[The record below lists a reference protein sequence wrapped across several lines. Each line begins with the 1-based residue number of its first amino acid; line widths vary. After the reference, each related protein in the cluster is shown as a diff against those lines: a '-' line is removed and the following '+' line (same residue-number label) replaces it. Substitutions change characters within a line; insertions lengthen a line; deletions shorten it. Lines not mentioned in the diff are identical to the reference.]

1 MDSMEI
7 TLGSPIRQ
15 FVDHHSQARNIPPQE
30 AIIEL
35 VNLGFETLLRRYYQR
50 YRQGEMS
57 LGRVAEELGVTS
69 WELSHLIEERGWLSH
84 NLPLAE

>member
-1 MDSMEI
+1 MDSVEI
-7 TLGSPIRQ
+7 TLDSPIRQ

-30 AIIEL
+30 AVIEL
-35 VNLGFETLLRRYYQR
+35 VNLGFETLLRRYYQQ

-57 LGRVAEELGVTS
+57 LGRVAEELGITS
-69 WELSHLIEERGWLSH
+69 WELSHLIEERGWLPH